1 MTRMRVLAALAT
13 IALLGVAGCSN
24 LPTGPRS
31 GVISNGGDPG
41 AQTAGFVPMPEV
53 LPEPEPEPQPG
64 EPVEV
69 SSTRQ
74 IHGFAGGTV
83 SAGNFTVV
91 IPPLAVAGNATVKV
105 TQPDASK
112 PYVKLEIFPAAANK
126 FRVPVTLVAHA
137 SPMGDVKL
145 QSAYISWFNPATGK
159 WERIASSVSL
169 ETHTVTATL
178 KHFSE
183 YAVEVDGK
191 AGW

>member
-13 IALLGVAGCSN
+13 IALLGVAGCSS

-31 GVISNGGDPG
+31 GVVSSRGDTG
-41 AQTAGFVPMPEV
+41 AEPAGLMLLPEV

-64 EPVEV
+64 EPVAV
-69 SSTRQ
+69 TSTRQ
-74 IHGFAGGTV
+74 IYGFAGGTV
-83 SAGNFTVV
+83 SAGNFSVV
-91 IPPLAVAGNATVKV
+91 IPPLAIAGTATVKV
-105 TQPDASK
+105 IQPDASK
-112 PYVKLEIFPAAANK
+112 PFVKLEIFPASANK
-126 FRVPVTLVAHA
+126 FRVPVTLVAHGGPL
-137 SPMGDVKL
+137 SDVKL

-159 WERIASSVSL
+159 YERIQSSVIL
-169 ETHTVTATL
+169 ENHTVTATL